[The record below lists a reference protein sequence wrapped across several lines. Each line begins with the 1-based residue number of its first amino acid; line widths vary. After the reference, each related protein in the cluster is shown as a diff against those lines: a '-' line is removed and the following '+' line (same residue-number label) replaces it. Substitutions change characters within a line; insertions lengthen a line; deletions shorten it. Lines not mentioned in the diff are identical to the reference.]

1 MVFFKLPDLSDFS
14 KNLMEDVTECPW
26 KMPKTFRKFTKNCM
40 GGWDYFQREMR
51 PHGNH
56 LRHSW
61 LCSLK
66 RQCEQAKGL
75 EFFNINEKFCDTNFD
90 LHGEIHG

>member
-1 MVFFKLPDLSDFS
+1 MVFFKLPGLSDFS

-26 KMPKTFRKFTKNCM
+26 KMPKTFRKFTKKCM

-61 LCSLK
+61 FVLFK
-66 RQCEQAKGL
+66 ETMRTI
-75 EFFNINEKFCDTNFD
+75 FNINEKFCDTNFD

>member
-1 MVFFKLPDLSDFS
+1 
-14 KNLMEDVTECPW
+14 
-26 KMPKTFRKFTKNCM
+26 M

-56 LRHSW
+56 LRHSG

-75 EFFNINEKFCDTNFD
+75 EFFNINEEFCDTNFD